1 MRQILLDKNV
11 HVARILHGVG
21 RKLAGLRRLPV
32 AQRTQALQGGNDAL
46 DSDIDPTTG
55 KTINTTLS
63 AGETDLTWDAGLY
76 QKAALGDKVWLDTN
90 KNGVQD
96 AGEAGVSG
104 VTVKLLDSAGR
115 IERFQKRYQLKPG
128 AVSTE
133 GNKTPKNDKEP
144 RPAAPERAEKQA
156 RPEKS
161 DKSDKGD
168 KADKGDK
175 PQGKAPEAKPE
186 VKAESKG
193 EQKPKGEPKGK
204 PEGKPEAKKADRP
217 PKAAK

>member
-1 MRQILLDKNV
+1 MARAGIHPKYELATITCACGATHETASTRGSFAVEICAKCHPFYTGRQ
-11 HVARILHGVG
+11 
-21 RKLAGLRRLPV
+21 
-32 AQRTQALQGGNDAL
+32 
-46 DSDIDPTTG
+46 
-55 KTINTTLS
+55 
-63 AGETDLTWDAGLY
+63 
-76 QKAALGDKVWLDTN
+76 
-90 KNGVQD
+90 
-96 AGEAGVSG
+96 
-104 VTVKLLDSAGR
+104 KLLDSAGR

-144 RPAAPERAEKQA
+144 RPAAPERAEKPAEKQA

-161 DKSDKGD
+161 DKDKGD
-168 KADKGDK
+168 KADKA
-175 PQGKAPEAKPE
+175 QGKAPEAKAE

-204 PEGKPEAKKADRP
+204 PEGKPEAKKADRA